1 MIPPRQ
7 QRRTGMRRINAIF
20 HHESHADFGEGDH
33 QEYVES
39 GSRDILLI
47 AGAALLL
54 IGGFVASLF

>member
-1 MIPPRQ
+1 
-7 QRRTGMRRINAIF
+7 MRRINAIF